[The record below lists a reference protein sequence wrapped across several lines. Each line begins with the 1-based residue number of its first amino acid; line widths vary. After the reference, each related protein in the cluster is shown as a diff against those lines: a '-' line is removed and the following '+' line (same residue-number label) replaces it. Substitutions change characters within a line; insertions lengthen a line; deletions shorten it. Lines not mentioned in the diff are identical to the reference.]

1 MSVMSGGEQ
10 NQFASCIK
18 VSLLREW
25 LPCAHWLGEG
35 GRWYFLLLSGWCFT
49 PESGKVSL
57 NEYSVLWT
65 LDNFQQCT
73 LLKSEELCT
82 GAQL

>member
-25 LPCAHWLGEG
+25 LLCAHWGRGGGGISCYLMDGVLLQNLG
-35 GRWYFLLLSGWCFT
+35 RYL
-49 PESGKVSL
+49 
-57 NEYSVLWT
+57 
-65 LDNFQQCT
+65 
-73 LLKSEELCT
+73 
-82 GAQL
+82 